1 MRYRAPYEPP
11 REPQPE
17 PHIEVERPGELVGVD
32 CFYVG
37 RLRGTVGAVWQL
49 TAIDVYSSFAWA
61 ELVVCK
67 QGNPTAAQTS
77 KLARRVARELKAAG
91 WQLER
96 VLCDNGN
103 ETAARYNA
111 SSPEDTQDGELA
123 YARFPPSRPSR
134 YGEGLLPG

>member
-1 MRYRAPYEPP
+1 MP
-11 REPQPE
+11 REPQTE

-37 RLRGTVGAVWQL
+37 RLRGTSGAIWQL
-49 TAIDVYSSFAWA
+49 TAIDVCSSFAWA

-77 KLARRVARELKAAG
+77 KLARRVAGELKTAG

-103 ETAARYNA
+103 DSRISGDSVLDLA
-111 SSPEDTQDGELA
+111 SHDFAVMEELT
-123 YARFPPSRPSR
+123 RTTRP
-134 YGEGLLPG
+134 GMKLL